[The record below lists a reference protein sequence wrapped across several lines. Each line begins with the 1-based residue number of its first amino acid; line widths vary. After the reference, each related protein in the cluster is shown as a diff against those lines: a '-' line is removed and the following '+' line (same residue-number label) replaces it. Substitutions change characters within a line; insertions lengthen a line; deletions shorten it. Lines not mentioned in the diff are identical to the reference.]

1 MPSALGVGPL
11 VEALRLR
18 LFPTIT
24 RWNRLEARPRT
35 LSFERALRAEIR
47 DPLWMLTKQWQ
58 MGEFRGSD
66 AGSPTFAKLQ
76 MSLTRLTKYQ
86 PDAQATQLFENDI
99 PLEAKVERR
108 PVALTSGG
116 RAIAFDLRLAM
127 GREWLRLI
135 DGVGP
140 YRDAFTAAYPV
151 VAPDPAKKEDA
162 DRLAHPEAWQVFAAV
177 AGRAID
183 GGALYE
189 YLEASP
195 ANHAYDGIGA
205 VAAADFA
212 AIDAAAARFLAWFAR
227 LLTQPP
233 AAVDNAWIPE
243 RLEYQF
249 AASSPEPDA
258 TEKVYVADEFH
269 QDRLDWYS
277 FDVDASVSALGAA
290 PGSEVTGLPPQIT
303 RAMMPI
309 PVSFAG
315 MPNTRWW
322 TFEDNRTNFGDID
335 AATTDLAKLLFME
348 FALVYSN
355 DWFVIPFTLPSGAVA
370 SIDGFVVTNVFNERF
385 FIEAAGSGADAA
397 WQRWSMFTVD
407 VRNKPGAAADTSLM
421 LPPTL
426 AKIQRSAPIEDVMLV
441 RDEVANMVWGI
452 ETTIPLA
459 TGEPKRGIEAARQT
473 LAFLERQ
480 LAVRLGGPPPPP
492 PPAKAPIRYEVMITV
507 PENWIPFIPVHV
519 PGSNREIQI
528 QRAALP
534 RILQGDPDP
543 PVKVQPRT
551 ALLREGLDR
560 KPAQPYFVHEEEVS
574 RAGTRVMQ
582 TFERTRWTDGRVYT
596 WLRVVRQTGRGE
608 GSSGLAFDQLA
619 NAPSPDASS

>member
-1 MPSALGVGPL
+1 MSSALTVGPL
-11 VEALRLR
+11 VDALRLR

-76 MSLTRLTKYQ
+76 MSLTRLTKYR
-86 PDAQATQLFENDI
+86 PDAQSTQLFENNI
-99 PLEAKVERR
+99 PLEAKVEGR
-108 PVALTSGG
+108 PVALTLRG

-127 GREWLRLI
+127 GREWLMLI
-135 DGVGP
+135 DAIGP
-140 YRDAFTAAYPV
+140 YRDAFTAAYPI
-151 VAPDPAKKEDA
+151 VAPDPARKEDA
-162 DRLAHPEAWQVFAAV
+162 DRLAHPEVWQFFAAV
-177 AGRAID
+177 AGRAMD

-189 YLEASP
+189 FLQANS
-195 ANHAYDGIGA
+195 ANHAYDGVGG
-205 VAAADFA
+205 VAAADHA
-212 AIDAAAARFLAWFAR
+212 AIDAAAARFIAWFGR
-227 LLTQPP
+227 LLIQPP
-233 AAVDNAWIPE
+233 AAGDNAWVPE
-243 RLEYQF
+243 RLEYRF
-249 AASSPEPDA
+249 AASAPEPGN
-258 TEKVYVADEFH
+258 TEKVYVADEFY

-277 FDVDASVSALGAA
+277 FDVDASIAALDAV
-290 PGSEVTGLPPQIT
+290 PGSDVTGLPPQIT
-303 RAMMPI
+303 RAMIPI

-322 TFEDNRTNFGDID
+322 TFEDNRTNLGDID
-335 AATTDLAKLLFME
+335 ASTTDLAKLLFME
-348 FALVYSN
+348 FALVYAN
-355 DWFVIPFTLPSGAVA
+355 DWFVIPFTLPSGVVA

-385 FIEAAGSGADAA
+385 WIEAAGSGADAN

-407 VRNKPGAAADTSLM
+407 VLNKAGAPADASLM

-426 AKIQRSAPIEDVMLV
+426 AKIQRSAAIEDVMLV

-473 LAFLERQ
+473 LAFLKQQ

-492 PPAKAPIRYEVMITV
+492 PPAKAPIRYEVMTTV
-507 PENWIPFIPVHV
+507 PENWIPFVPVHV

-534 RILQGDPDP
+534 RILEGDPDP

-551 ALLREGLDR
+551 ALMREGLDR
-560 KPAQPYFVHEEEVS
+560 TPAQPYFVHEEEVS

-608 GSSGLAFDQLA
+608 GASGLAFDQLA
-619 NAPSPDASS
+619 SVPSL

>member
-1 MPSALGVGPL
+1 VNALQ
-11 VEALRLR
+11 LR

-35 LSFERALRAEIR
+35 PSFERALQAEIR

-76 MSLTRLTKYQ
+76 VALTRLTKYR
-86 PDAQATQLFENDI
+86 PDAQTTQLFENDL

-108 PVALTSGG
+108 PIALTIGG
-116 RAIAFDLRLAM
+116 RPVAFDLRLAM

-135 DGVGP
+135 DGIGP
-140 YRDAFTAAYPV
+140 YRSAFLAAYPIA
-151 VAPDPAKKEDA
+151 APDPTKKEDA
-162 DRLAHPEAWQVFAAV
+162 DWCAHPEVWQFLASV
-177 AGRAID
+177 AGRAMD

-189 YLEASP
+189 HLAASS
-195 ANHAYDGIGA
+195 ANHAYDGVAGI
-205 VAAADFA
+205 AAADRG
-212 AIDAAAARFLAWFAR
+212 AIDSAAARFIAWFGR
-227 LLTQPP
+227 LLIQPP
-233 AAVDNAWIPE
+233 ASGDNAWVPE

-249 AASSPEPDA
+249 AASAPEPGN
-258 TEKVYVADEFH
+258 TEKVYTADEFY

-277 FDVDASVSALGAA
+277 FDVDASIAVLDAV
-290 PGSEVTGLPPQIT
+290 PGSDVTGMPPQIT
-303 RAMMPI
+303 RAMIPI

-322 TFEDNRTNFGDID
+322 TFEDSRTNFGDID
-335 AATTDLAKLLFME
+335 ANTTDLAKLLFME
-348 FALVYSN
+348 FALVYAN
-355 DWFVIPFTLPSGAVA
+355 DWFVIPFSLPSGAVTT
-370 SIDGFVVTNVFNERF
+370 IDGFVVTNVFNERF
-385 FIEAAGSGADAA
+385 WIEAAGSGADAN

-407 VRNKPGAAADTSLM
+407 VPNKAGAAVDTSLL

-426 AKIQRSAPIEDVMLV
+426 AKIQRSAPAEDVMMV

-473 LAFLERQ
+473 LAFLKRQ
-480 LAVRLGGPPPPP
+480 LANRLGGPPPPP
-492 PPAKAPIRYEVMITV
+492 LPARAPIRYDVMTTV

-528 QRAALP
+528 QRAALT
-534 RILQGDPDP
+534 RILEGDPDP

-551 ALLREGLDR
+551 VLLREGLDR
-560 KPAQPYFVHEEEVS
+560 TPAQAYFVHEEEVS
-574 RAGTRVMQ
+574 RAGTRVAQ

-596 WLRVVRQTGRGE
+596 WLRVIRQSGRGE
-608 GSSGLAFDQLA
+608 GSSGLAFDQLV
-619 NAPSPDASS
+619 NVPFKQP

>member
-1 MPSALGVGPL
+1 MASSLPVGALAT
-11 VEALRLR
+11 ALKQR

-35 LSFERALRAEIR
+35 PSFDRALRAEIR

-76 MSLTRLTKYQ
+76 IALTRLTKYR
-86 PDAQATQLFENDI
+86 PDAQATQLFENDV

-108 PVALTSGG
+108 PIALTVGG
-116 RAIAFDLRLAM
+116 RPVAFDLRLAM

-135 DGVGP
+135 APIGAYRNAFVG
-140 YRDAFTAAYPV
+140 AYPIA
-151 VAPDPAKKEDA
+151 APDPTKKDDA
-162 DRLAHPEAWQVFAAV
+162 DRCAHPEVWQFFAAV
-177 AGRAID
+177 AGRAMD

-189 YLEASP
+189 HLTANP
-195 ANHAYDGIGA
+195 ANHAYDGVAGI
-205 VAAADFA
+205 AAADYA
-212 AIDAAAARFLAWFAR
+212 AIDAAAARFIAWFGR
-227 LLTQPP
+227 LLMQPP
-233 AAVDNAWIPE
+233 PTGDNAWVPT

-249 AASSPEPDA
+249 AASAPEPGG
-258 TEKVYVADEFH
+258 TEKVYTADEFY

-277 FDVDASVSALGAA
+277 FDVDASIAALD
-290 PGSEVTGLPPQIT
+290 PVPQSDITGLPPQIT
-303 RAMMPI
+303 RAMIPV

-322 TFEDNRTNFGDID
+322 TFEDNRTNFGDIN
-335 AATTDLAKLLFME
+335 ANTTDLAKLLFME
-348 FALVYSN
+348 FALVYAN

-370 SIDGFVVTNVFNERF
+370 TVDGFVVTNVFNQRF
-385 FIEAAGSGADAA
+385 LIQAAGSGAEAN
-397 WQRWSMFTVD
+397 WQRWRMFTVD
-407 VRNKPGAAADTSLM
+407 VRNKAGAAADTSLV

-426 AKIQRSAPIEDVMLV
+426 SKIQRSAPAEDVMLV
-441 RDEVANMVWGI
+441 RDEIANMVWGI

-459 TGEPKRGIEAARQT
+459 TGEGKRGIEAARQT
-473 LAFLERQ
+473 LAFLRQQ
-480 LAVRLGGPPPPP
+480 LAARLGGPPPPP
-492 PPAKAPIRYEVMITV
+492 PPANAPIRYEVMTTV

-534 RILQGDPDP
+534 RILDGDPDP

-560 KPAQPYFVHEEEVS
+560 APARSCFVHEEEVS

-582 TFERTRWTDGRVYT
+582 TFERTRWTDGQVYT
-596 WLRVVRQTGRGE
+596 WLRAIRQTGRGE
-608 GSSGLAFDQLA
+608 GSSGLSFDQLIDV
-619 NAPSPDASS
+619 PFKQP